1 MSLDYN
7 SELVQSVITNV
18 IKLKSHKWH
27 KVSYQSKEDIEQEIR
42 LKCWSALNLFD
53 PERVDGSDI
62 KAKLTKFLIVCVENR
77 LKNWKRDSYLQLYPP
92 CVKFK
97 CPLFEK
103 TSKKCAI
110 NFSNCNPFL
119 KYIKTLQNKIKVQSM
134 LSIEKDLVPDIML
147 AKETVSEDL
156 VIADDLKH
164 YLRNKIKERKPQ
176 LLWVFDML
184 ADNFAKGVPIKLKIE
199 VRNFVSELLVLL
211 EA

>member
-1 MSLDYN
+1 
-7 SELVQSVITNV
+7 
-18 IKLKSHKWH
+18 
-27 KVSYQSKEDIEQEIR
+27 
-42 LKCWSALNLFD
+42 
-53 PERVDGSDI
+53 
-62 KAKLTKFLIVCVENR
+62 
-77 LKNWKRDSYLQLYPP
+77 
-92 CVKFK
+92 
-97 CPLFEK
+97 
-103 TSKKCAI
+103 
-110 NFSNCNPFL
+110 
-119 KYIKTLQNKIKVQSM
+119 M